1 MYYAKYY
8 HTLIFMTPG
17 LLGLLGLL
25 PSQVKRVYLSHS
37 LTHSEDPRSLTQPFS
52 HSVIQSSHA
61 LVQAD
66 HPDRL
71 LA

>member
-1 MYYAKYY
+1 MYYAKYF

-25 PSQVKRVYLSHS
+25 PSQVKRVDLSHS
-37 LTHSEDPRSLTQPFS
+37 LTHSENPHSLTHSAIQPFS
-52 HSVIQSSHA
+52 QSSHA